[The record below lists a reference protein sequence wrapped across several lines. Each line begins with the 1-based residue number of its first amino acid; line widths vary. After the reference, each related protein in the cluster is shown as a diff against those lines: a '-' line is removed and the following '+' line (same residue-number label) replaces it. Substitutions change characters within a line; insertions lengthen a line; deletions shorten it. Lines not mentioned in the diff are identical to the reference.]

1 MCTHWLHWL
10 HGQLRGGGGVCCTCV
25 FAARRGIFA
34 ACARKKRMKLHRTWP
49 LDSLPSTAP
58 QVRPHLICCCWCRCS
73 QPLFLF
79 TLTFPFLTPFASC
92 RVAGDMVYDQ
102 FDDDVSRS
110 KLDTRL
116 THIGVRAHERE
127 KHHEHDANCCS
138 RANSHT
144 INSPACHAY
153 ATSPWKRLLPTRCLR
168 APLVCSLRSTAKV
181 IDSHSRAV
189 PPQAS
194 SQMALISTLLHPLL
208 HTHTHT
214 NTHSHKHTLTHT
226 LSLRLRMRQG

>member
-73 QPLFLF
+73 QPLFPF

-110 KLDTRL
+110 SAAGATAVSSSSKAHRTRIPL
-116 THIGVRAHERE
+116 RGRRHRDVDVDVHVYVRVE
-127 KHHEHDANCCS
+127 
-138 RANSHT
+138 
-144 INSPACHAY
+144 
-153 ATSPWKRLLPTRCLR
+153 
-168 APLVCSLRSTAKV
+168 
-181 IDSHSRAV
+181 
-189 PPQAS
+189 
-194 SQMALISTLLHPLL
+194 
-208 HTHTHT
+208 
-214 NTHSHKHTLTHT
+214 
-226 LSLRLRMRQG
+226 G